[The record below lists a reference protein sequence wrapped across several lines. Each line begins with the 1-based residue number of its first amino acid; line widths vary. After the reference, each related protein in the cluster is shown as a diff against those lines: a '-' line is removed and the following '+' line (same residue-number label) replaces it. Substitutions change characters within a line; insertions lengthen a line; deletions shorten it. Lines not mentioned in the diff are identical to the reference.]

1 MLKHLWLRI
10 LVALVTWMVLLVLL
24 WALGMLS

>member
-10 LVALVTWMVLLVLL
+10 LVALVTWMVLLALL